1 MLPSSNS
8 NNSANYSLVT
18 DFTPYPEP
26 MLALVAPGQGAQTPG
41 FLTPWLELPRAR
53 ELFTWW
59 SAVAN
64 IDLIHL
70 GTKADSEEIK
80 DTANAQPL
88 LVSAGLF
95 GALSLFPHPS
105 DAFGKVGVVAG
116 HSVGEFTAA
125 AGARAITAE
134 SAMVL
139 VKERGAAMAEASTRA
154 KTGMS
159 AILGGERESVLQ
171 AIAAHNLVAANEN
184 GAGQI
189 VAAGLLSDLQALE
202 GAPPEGA
209 RIRALAVAGAFHTPY
224 MESAR
229 EHLVKLAGQ
238 VSVRDPRTR
247 VLSNADGA
255 VIHSGREILHRMV
268 TQISAPVR
276 WDLCMQTLGELGVT
290 AVIEV
295 PPAGTLVGLIKR
307 ALPNVE
313 TLALKTPDDIP
324 AALDIIARHGF
335 PSELSDQPTWRM
347 IVAPFSGHFA
357 DHGIEV
363 GAEVRA
369 GTVLGTVANRRE
381 SVNLTTDHDGTLI
394 EFMVEDGDPVSPGQP
409 IARLHPL
416 GHGAH

>member
-1 MLPSSNS
+1 MLPSGNRKDP
-8 NNSANYSLVT
+8 ANYSLVT
-18 DFTPYPEP
+18 QFTPYPEP
-26 MLALVAPGQGAQTPG
+26 MLAILAPGQGAQTPG

-53 ELFTWW
+53 ELLTWW
-59 SAVAN
+59 SAVSQ

-70 GTKADSEEIK
+70 GTEADSEEIK

-88 LVSAGLF
+88 LVASGLL

-139 VKERGAAMAEASTRA
+139 VRERGVAMARA
-154 KTGMS
+154 AAEFPTGMS
-159 AILGGERESVLQ
+159 ALLGGEREMVLD
-171 AIAAHNLVAANEN
+171 AIAKNNLVAANEN

-189 VAAGLLSDLQALE
+189 VAAGLLEDLQKLE
-202 GAPPEGA
+202 AHAPEGV
-209 RIRALAVAGAFHTPY
+209 RVRPLAVAGAFHTSY
-224 MESAR
+224 MQSAHA
-229 EHLVKLAGQ
+229 HLASLAPS

-247 VLSNADGA
+247 VLSNSDGS
-255 VIHSGREILHRMV
+255 VVHSGREILTRMV
-268 TQISAPVR
+268 NQISRPVR
-276 WDLCMQTLGELGVT
+276 WDLCMKTLGELGVT

-307 ALPNVE
+307 ALPGVE
-313 TLALKTPDDIP
+313 TLALKTPADIP
-324 AALDIIARHGF
+324 AALDLIARHGF
-335 PSELSDQPTWRM
+335 PSEISDQPTWRM
-347 IVAPFSGHFA
+347 IIAPFSGHFA
-357 DHGIEV
+357 HCGVEV
-363 GAEVRA
+363 GDEVAA
-369 GTVLGTVANRRE
+369 GKVIGSIANKRE
-381 SVNLTTDHDGTLI
+381 SVELAADHGGTVI
-394 EFMVEDGDPVSPGQP
+394 EFLVEDGDPVSPGQP

>member
-1 MLPSSNS
+1 MLPSSNRKDP
-8 NNSANYSLVT
+8 ANYSLVT
-18 DFTPYPEP
+18 QFTPYPEP
-26 MLALVAPGQGAQTPG
+26 MLAILAPGQGAQTPG

-53 ELFTWW
+53 ELLTWW
-59 SAVAN
+59 SAVSQ

-70 GTKADSEEIK
+70 GTEADSEEIK

-88 LVSAGLF
+88 LVASGLL

-139 VKERGAAMAEASTRA
+139 VRERGVAMARA
-154 KTGMS
+154 AAEFPTGMS
-159 AILGGERESVLQ
+159 ALIGGEREMVLD
-171 AIAAHNLVAANEN
+171 AIAKNNLVAANEN

-189 VAAGLLSDLQALE
+189 VAAGLIQDLQNLE
-202 GAPPEGA
+202 AHAPEGV
-209 RIRALAVAGAFHTPY
+209 RVRPLAVAGAFHTSY
-224 MESAR
+224 MASAHD
-229 EHLVKLAGQ
+229 HLASLAPS

-247 VLSNADGA
+247 VLSNSDGS
-255 VIHSGREILHRMV
+255 VVHSGREILTRMV
-268 TQISAPVR
+268 NQISRPVR
-276 WDLCMQTLGELGVT
+276 WDLCMKTLGELGVT

-307 ALPNVE
+307 ALPGVE
-313 TLALKTPDDIP
+313 TLALKTPADIP
-324 AALDIIARHGF
+324 AALDLIARHGF
-335 PSELSDQPTWRM
+335 PSEISDQPTWRM
-347 IVAPFSGHFA
+347 IIAPFSGHFTNYGVEVGDEVAAGKVIGSIANKRESVELAA
-357 DHGIEV
+357 DHG
-363 GAEVRA
+363 
-369 GTVLGTVANRRE
+369 GTV
-381 SVNLTTDHDGTLI
+381 I
-394 EFMVEDGDPVSPGQP
+394 EFLVEDGDPVSPGQP